1 MESNVY
7 IDTVVSTEEFYKY
20 ERSIQVRLD
29 GFSFSIIDGTKEVP
43 SIIAYGEE
51 MVVATPL
58 PLLSVEL
65 ERWIQTLPFL
75 NDEFKRTTIVFDLD
89 RVITLPVDLFN
100 PDDVS
105 SYCCLHFPDFNEQMD
120 YCVWSQPY
128 GSRWGSLFVIPISI
142 VDVLKHYFEEVHLV
156 HSQTVMYQMKRYL
169 PLQSAPIVLVAK
181 RRSSMDVMVFD
192 DHQELKFVNRFVIN
206 GTMDIPYYIISAI
219 DSLSLKVEKVDVLIM
234 GDANPKEEGVLFL
247 QMQCNNIR
255 FFNGGIRF
263 DGLNY
268 FDDSPD
274 YVRMPFLSVFRCEL

>member
-7 IDTVVSTEEFYKY
+7 IDTEVSTEEFYKY

-75 NDEFKRTTIVFDLD
+75 NEEFKRTTIVFDLD

-105 SYCCLHFPDFNEQMD
+105 RIVVYISPILMNRWTIVSGVSLMVPVGVVCL
-120 YCVWSQPY
+120 
-128 GSRWGSLFVIPISI
+128 
-142 VDVLKHYFEEVHLV
+142 
-156 HSQTVMYQMKRYL
+156 
-169 PLQSAPIVLVAK
+169 
-181 RRSSMDVMVFD
+181 
-192 DHQELKFVNRFVIN
+192 
-206 GTMDIPYYIISAI
+206 
-219 DSLSLKVEKVDVLIM
+219 
-234 GDANPKEEGVLFL
+234 
-247 QMQCNNIR
+247 
-255 FFNGGIRF
+255 
-263 DGLNY
+263 
-268 FDDSPD
+268 
-274 YVRMPFLSVFRCEL
+274 